1 LCQGGLAPG
10 FLSRYARTIIA
21 MQFSIPVGTTQKKRL
36 FQVSFLC
43 QGGLA
48 PGFLSRY
55 ARTINYRTF
64 ASQFENSITI

>member
-1 LCQGGLAPG
+1 LCQW
-10 FLSRYARTIIA
+10 
-21 MQFSIPVGTTQKKRL
+21 
-36 FQVSFLC
+36 
-43 QGGLA
+43 GLA